1 MQSSLSKP
9 VSASSELL
17 ELCIGVV
24 SAVSAGFPSPADD
37 FLDVAIDLNKE
48 LIKRPS
54 STFFSRVRG
63 NSMKNAGITDGDLL
77 VIDKSITPRDEH
89 IVICFL
95 DGEFTLKRLL
105 IRENNCV
112 LMPENSDYEPI
123 IVSPENNFQIWG
135 VVVHCIKSTF
145 HVRTC

>member
-1 MQSSLSKP
+1 MRSSLSKP

-17 ELCIGVV
+17 ELRIGVV

-54 STFFSRVRG
+54 ATFFSRVRG

-77 VIDKSITPRDEH
+77 IIDKSITPKDEH
-89 IVICFL
+89 IVVCFL

-123 IVSPENNFQIWG
+123 IVSKDNNFIVWG

-145 HVRTC
+145 HVRAC